1 MDWEQLN
8 NRLFLAINAGAGEN
22 QAVDGAARL
31 VASYLPL
38 AFIGVLI
45 YLWLRPEPERRRAAL
60 HAGYAASLA
69 LGINLVI
76 TLTYFHPRPFMEGL
90 GRELIRHAPETSFP
104 SDHTTFMLAIASSLL
119 CRRETRWWGI
129 LLFPL
134 GFTGGLARVFCGVH
148 FPFDLVGSLVVGTV
162 TATALWLARGW
173 LKPLDGAVSR
183 LLGRLTPRRL
193 RPADGP

>member
-45 YLWLRPEPERRRAAL
+45 YLWLRPESERRRAAL

-69 LGINLVI
+69 LGVNLLI

-90 GRELIRHAPETSFP
+90 GRELIPHAPETSFP
-104 SDHTTFMLAIASSLL
+104 SDHSTFMLAIASRLL
-119 CRRETRWWGI
+119 LDRATRWWGVF
-129 LLFPL
+129 LFPL
-134 GFTGGLARVFCGVH
+134 GVLGGLARVFCGVH
-148 FPFDLVGSLVVGTV
+148 FPFDIAGSLVVGAA
-162 TATALWLARGW
+162 TAAALWLARGR
-173 LKPLDGAVSR
+173 LTPLDKAMSR
-183 LLGRLTPRRL
+183 LLGLLTPRCL
-193 RPADGP
+193 RPANGP